1 MKFIARC
8 EDGAGKRH
16 NDKQDRESCFD
27 TLIAVKRSPEEDSQ
41 NRVFGDVSQFSYHGL
56 NRINRGPGNVRI
68 EPAQKRNDNA

>member
-16 NDKQDRESCFD
+16 NDKQDRDPCFD
-27 TLIAVKRSPEEDSQ
+27 TLIAVKRSPEEDGQ

-56 NRINRGPGNVRI
+56 NCIDRAPRNLRVQ
-68 EPAQKRNDNA
+68 PAQKRNDKA